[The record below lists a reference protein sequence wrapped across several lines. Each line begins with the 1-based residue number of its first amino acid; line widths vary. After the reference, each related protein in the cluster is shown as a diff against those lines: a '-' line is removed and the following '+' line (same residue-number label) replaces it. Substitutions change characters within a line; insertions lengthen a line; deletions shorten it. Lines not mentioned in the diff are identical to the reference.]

1 LFYRSA
7 QWKNLGN
14 GFATLVAS
22 VFLANGYVFTY
33 HEFGHGTR
41 AASAGFKPYFG
52 HGFIGSEEDLKKAIR
67 SGELK
72 DNFFSFWL
80 SSITNTSG
88 FAIATASD
96 TLFSPLDE
104 AEFIEF
110 GIDGLVPAGGL
121 NNEMYFTEANEDQI
135 HRDGGHIG
143 YWPSYAMAKLSA
155 TSYEKGE
162 TIFNDVFNVTSYYD
176 GLGYDIDRED
186 IDRGSLRSFFLSATT
201 YQLGFQLVR
210 MFAGMSTYFRAWA
223 PFGVELPNTSFYM
236 TTAGLS
242 YKFRIGFRHG
252 PWRIPIAVEHVYSGE
267 ARTEVTVVAE
277 RTIGNVFA
285 SVGATIGRVVEPRLD
300 LRYHVLENVRLS
312 AGYTYYNP
320 KNLNG
325 ERLIPSLENR
335 SDFHEAYVG
344 LAVVY

>member
-1 LFYRSA
+1 
-7 QWKNLGN
+7 
-14 GFATLVAS
+14 
-22 VFLANGYVFTY
+22 VFTY

-121 NNEMYFTEANEDQI
+121 NNEMYFTEAIEDQI

-155 TSYEKGE
+155 TSYEQGE
-162 TIFNDVFNVTSYYD
+162 TIF
-176 GLGYDIDRED
+176 
-186 IDRGSLRSFFLSATT
+186 
-201 YQLGFQLVR
+201 
-210 MFAGMSTYFRAWA
+210 
-223 PFGVELPNTSFYM
+223 
-236 TTAGLS
+236 
-242 YKFRIGFRHG
+242 
-252 PWRIPIAVEHVYSGE
+252 
-267 ARTEVTVVAE
+267 
-277 RTIGNVFA
+277 NVFA